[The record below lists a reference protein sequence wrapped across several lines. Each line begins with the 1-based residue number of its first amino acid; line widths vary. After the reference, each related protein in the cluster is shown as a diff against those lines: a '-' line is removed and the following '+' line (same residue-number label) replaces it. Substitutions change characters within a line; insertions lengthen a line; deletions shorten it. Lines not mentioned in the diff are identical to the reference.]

1 MRHRSLAV
9 AAGLTFVLALSA
21 RAEFP
26 FAADPNRCDSS
37 GNPPGCIPLPN
48 EMNACNGDMWKD
60 ASTNVCTQDA
70 AVNAS
75 PNELFGVSGMSVE
88 IAWRKETGRPDVVIA
103 VHDSGIRWRAGDVE
117 GDLRKKFYLNR
128 GELPAPICATPPPA
142 GHDPRDCNGDGVFN
156 APDYDADPRVSDMNG
171 NGVIDPEDL
180 IMIFS
185 DGVDDDHDGYVD
197 NIAGWD
203 FFEGDN
209 DPFDEVDYGHGS
221 GEARDSTAEANNGG
235 DLGTCP
241 NCRVMPVRVG
251 DSFVAD
257 VNRFAQGVVF
267 SVDTGASVVQEA
279 LGTYNQSSFAQHA
292 IDYAYAHNVPVI
304 ASAGRDAVGA
314 GALTRPLTAN
324 EIRQVFTQT
333 ADDIDFET
341 MRDITFPDTVR

>member
-1 MRHRSLAV
+1 
-9 AAGLTFVLALSA
+9 
-21 RAEFP
+21 
-26 FAADPNRCDSS
+26 
-37 GNPPGCIPLPN
+37 
-48 EMNACNGDMWKD
+48 
-60 ASTNVCTQDA
+60 
-70 AVNAS
+70 
-75 PNELFGVSGMSVE
+75 
-88 IAWRKETGRPDVVIA
+88 
-103 VHDSGIRWRAGDVE
+103 
-117 GDLRKKFYLNR
+117 
-128 GELPAPICATPPPA
+128 
-142 GHDPRDCNGDGVFN
+142 
-156 APDYDADPRVSDMNG
+156 MNG
-171 NGVIDPEDL
+171 NGVTDPEDL

-279 LGTYNQSSFAQHA
+279 LGTYNQSSFAQQA

-304 ASAGRDAVGA
+304 ASAAD
-314 GALTRPLTAN
+314 
-324 EIRQVFTQT
+324 EDSWHHVF
-333 ADDIDFET
+333 
-341 MRDITFPDTVR
+341 PGP